1 MASAASGFLGRGN
14 SGNNS
19 NMRGLV
25 QFIAD
30 LRNARARELEEKRIN
45 KELANIRNSR
55 VHTAALR
62 ISGVEV
68 ADRTT
73 DGSLSGY
80 HKKKYVCKL
89 LYIYILGWN
98 VDFGHLEAVNLI
110 SANKYSEKQI
120 GYLAMTLF
128 LHEQHELLHLVVNSI
143 RKDLTDHNELFN
155 CLALHAI
162 ANVGGREM
170 GEALSGEVHRLLISP
185 TSKAFVK
192 KKAALTLLRLYRKHP
207 DIVQPQWAERI
218 ISLMDDVDMGVAL
231 SVTSLVMAL
240 AQDNPDQYKG
250 CYVKAASR
258 MKRILVDQD
267 YAPDYLYYK
276 VPCPW
281 IQVKMLRLLQYFPPS
296 EDTHVRDLIRESL
309 QKILNLALE
318 MPKNVQQ
325 NNAQNAVLFEAINL
339 IIHLDTEQAL
349 MKQIS
354 SRLGKFIQSRET
366 NVRYLGLEAM
376 THLAARA
383 ETLDPIKQHQ
393 GIIIGS
399 LKDRDI
405 SVRRKGLDLL
415 YSMCDQSNA
424 QPIVG
429 ELLQYLQNADFAI
442 REEMVLKIAILT
454 EKYATDIQW
463 YVDISLRLIAMAG
476 DHVSDE
482 VWHRVIQIVTNNE
495 ELQVYAAQ
503 NILQYVKADHCHE
516 TLVKIGGYILGEFGH
531 LVAEDKGCS
540 PIEQFMALQGKL
552 QGCSSSTRAI
562 ILSCFIKFVNLFP
575 EIKPRLLYV
584 FDAYSHTLDSELQ
597 QRACE
602 YLALARLPTD
612 DLLRTVCDEMPPFPE
627 RESALLSRLHQKH
640 AGTSD
645 KRTWVVGGKDA
656 NADQKEFALAN
667 GGLKRAFS
675 NNNGQMK
682 SSNAPNGSAANGTN
696 GHSNGSSDLAGLD
709 INAGPTEPKSL
720 APNMASAAH
729 LSPDWEVGYNKL
741 LLKAEGV
748 LYEDGQIQIGVRS
761 EYRGQMACVILYF
774 SNKAPTSVSSFT
786 TTLDLD
792 AAEKENL
799 GWELKG
805 LPESTINEGSQSQQ
819 MIMFEAKRVFD
830 KSPTI
835 RISYLAGAL
844 QALTLKLPVTIHKFM
859 DPAELTADDF
869 FKRWKQIGS
878 APREA
883 QRVFGVK
890 GKEGD
895 REFNDSF
902 IRKTVDGFRWG
913 ILDGVDPN
921 RKNFVGASVLHTGEG
936 GKFGCLMRLEPN
948 YGTQMVRLTIRA
960 TDESVPPIMIKLME
974 ERLAVGASTGPEVFE
989 APTRRDISDAFSNV
1003 LVE

>member
-1 MASAASGFLGRGN
+1 
-14 SGNNS
+14 
-19 NMRGLV
+19 MRGLV

-30 LRNARARELEEKRIN
+30 LRSARARDLEEKRIN
-45 KELANIRNSR
+45 KELANIRQKFK
-55 VHTAALR
+55 
-62 ISGVEV
+62 
-68 ADRTT
+68 

-89 LYIYILGWN
+89 LYIYILGWT
-98 VDFGHLEAVNLI
+98 VDFGHFEAMNLI
-110 SANKYSEKQI
+110 SSTKYSEKQI

-128 LHEQHELLHLVVNSI
+128 LHEEHELLHLVVNSI
-143 RKDLTDHNELFN
+143 RKDLLDHNELFN

-185 TSKAFVK
+185 TSKSFVK

-218 ISLMDDVDMGVAL
+218 ISLMDDSDLGVGL

-240 AQDNPDQYKG
+240 AQDSPDQYKG
-250 CYVKAASR
+250 AYVKAASR
-258 MKRILVDQD
+258 LKRIIVDQD
-267 YAPDYLYYK
+267 YTADYLYYK

-281 IQVKMLRLLQYFPPS
+281 IQVKLLRLLQYFPPS
-296 EDTHVRDLIRESL
+296 EDTHVRELVRESL

-339 IIHLDTEQAL
+339 IIHLDTEHAL

-354 SRLGKFIQSRET
+354 SRLGRFIQSRET

-393 GIIIGS
+393 QIIIGS

-415 YSMCDQSNA
+415 YSMCDGSNA
-424 QPIVG
+424 QPIVS
-429 ELLQYLQNADFAI
+429 ELLRYLQNADYAI
-442 REEMVLKIAILT
+442 REEMTLKIAILT
-454 EKYATDIQW
+454 EKYATDSQW
-463 YVDISLRLIAMAG
+463 YVDISLRLIATAG

-482 VWHRVIQIVTNNE
+482 VWHRVIQIITNNE

-503 NILQYVKADHCHE
+503 NLLQYVKAEHCHE
-516 TLVKIGGYILGEFGH
+516 TLVKIGAYVLGEFGH
-531 LVAEDKGCS
+531 LIAEEKGCS

-562 ILSCFIKFVNLFP
+562 ILSCFVKFVNLFP
-575 EIKPRLLYV
+575 EIKPQLLQV
-584 FDAYSHTLDSELQ
+584 FRAYSHTLDSELQ

-602 YLALARLPTD
+602 YLALACMPTD
-612 DLLRTVCDEMPPFPE
+612 DLLRTVCDEMPPYPE

-640 AGTSD
+640 ANTSD

-656 NADQKEFALAN
+656 NADAKEFQLAKN
-667 GGLKRAFS
+667 PGLKRAFTNALPSPTTEQQLAKGAGTLPTS
-675 NNNGQMK
+675 NSMN
-682 SSNAPNGSAANGTN
+682 
-696 GHSNGSSDLAGLD
+696 DLAGIDLLHP
-709 INAGPTEPKSL
+709 GPVEPKTL
-720 APNMASAAH
+720 KTPNLASAAH
-729 LSPDWEVGYNKL
+729 LSPGWEKGYTRL
-741 LLKAEGV
+741 LLKSEGV
-748 LYEDGQIQIGVRS
+748 LYEDGQIQVGIRS
-761 EYRGQMACVILYF
+761 EFRGQMACLILYF
-774 SNKAPTSVSSFT
+774 TNKTPATISSFT
-786 TTLDLD
+786 TTLNVADD
-792 AAEKENL
+792 EKDIL
-799 GWELKG
+799 SYDIKG
-805 LPESTINEGSQSQQ
+805 LPDSTLFEGAQAQQ
-819 MIMFEAKRVFD
+819 MIMFEAKTVFK

-844 QALTLKLPVTIHKFM
+844 QALTLALPLTIHKFM
-859 DPAELTADDF
+859 DGAELSSDDF
-869 FKRWKQIGS
+869 FKRWKQIGG

-883 QRVFGVK
+883 QQVFGVRG
-890 GKEGD
+890 GKNSGREITPEYVRRVVEG
-895 REFNDSF
+895 F
-902 IRKTVDGFRWG
+902 KWG

-921 RKNFVGASVLHTGEG
+921 SRNFVGASVLHTSEG
-936 GKFGCLMRLEPN
+936 GKFGCLLRLEPN
-948 YGTQMVRLTIRA
+948 YDTQVC
-960 TDESVPPIMIKLME
+960 
-974 ERLAVGASTGPEVFE
+974 
-989 APTRRDISDAFSNV
+989 
-1003 LVE
+1003 